1 MLNKL
6 VEASLRYKFLVI
18 VIFLLIA
25 FLGLRAVN
33 NVPIDAFP
41 DVTPVQVN
49 IYTEAA
55 GLAAE
60 DVEQLLTFP
69 VESSMAGFLCFSLF
83 RGFIRY
89 LFR

>member
-1 MLNKL
+1 MLNGL

-18 VIFLLIA
+18 IIFAVVA
-25 FLGLRAVN
+25 FLGMNAVR

-49 IYTEAA
+49 VYTESP

-60 DVEQLLTFP
+60 DVEELLTTP
-69 VESSMAGFLCFSLF
+69 VESALAGLPLSD
-83 RGFIRY
+83 INI
-89 LFR
+89 